1 MSNTQDRLRDATT
14 ALGSTL
20 QAADIP
26 PLRLPDATL
35 PSRAA
40 ARRPGRPVFGRWLVP
55 LATAVAVIAILAL
68 VVAVRGLPTRPH
80 PAGGAAQLVR
90 WPVRGHARWTAW
102 SETGRQSGKLV
113 TDAVAASGPGSAW
126 VFATDPG
133 TRLRPIA
140 WRLSGSSWTQV
151 HFPGRRGEDIN
162 ALGASSPADAWV
174 FTSAN
179 RALHWDGRAWRV
191 VSGFPG
197 RHVGNALVI
206 GPSDVWVFGNPYTDA
221 GLNGSHT
228 TWHYNGRAWT
238 PVGAAA
244 WLRYASSTSASDIWA
259 AGGSWNAVIG
269 HWNGTAWDKV
279 SVASL
284 LPPRTQYCGPL
295 VTDIDA
301 VSAADAWATGWQGC
315 QDTGGQAVLLHYA
328 GGRWHRVARLGAVD
342 PSIVSAGKGAVLI
355 QLDPDPQQPGHVK
368 VVRYAGGTLHQVA
381 VPLVSQIVAPSGT
394 VLPDGTSFFAGTHNL
409 GRHRTAGFVLRYRP

>member
-1 MSNTQDRLRDATT
+1 MMSNTQDRLRDAAT

-26 PLRLPDATL
+26 PLRLPDATR
-35 PSRAA
+35 PSRATG
-40 ARRPGRPVFGRWLVP
+40 RRPGRPAFGRWLVP

-68 VVAVRGLPTRPH
+68 VVVVRSLPDRPH
-80 PAGGAAQLVR
+80 PASGAAQLVR
-90 WPVRGHARWTAW
+90 WPVRGQAGWTAW

-140 WRLSGSSWTQV
+140 WRLSGSGWARV
-151 HFPGRRGEDIN
+151 HFPGRRGEDID
-162 ALGASSPADAWV
+162 ALDASSPADAWV

-179 RALHWDGRAWRV
+179 RALHWDGQAWRV
-191 VSGFPG
+191 VPGFPG
-197 RHVGNALVI
+197 RHVGSALVI
-206 GPSDVWVFGNPYTDA
+206 GPSDVWVFGNPYTDV

-228 TWHYNGRAWT
+228 TWHFNGQAWT
-238 PVGAAA
+238 RVGTAA
-244 WLRYASSTSASDIWA
+244 WLQYGSSTSARDIWA
-259 AGGSWNAVIG
+259 AGGNVIG

-279 SVASL
+279 SVAGL

-301 VSAADAWATGWQGC
+301 VSAADAWAMGWQGC

-328 GGRWHRVARLGAVD
+328 GGRWHRVARLGQ
-342 PSIVSAGKGAVLI
+342 VSPDAILRAGNGEAWI

-368 VVRYAGGTLHQVA
+368 VMHYANGTLHQVA
-381 VPLVSQIVAPSGT
+381 MPLLSQIINPSET
-394 VLPDGTSFFAGTHNL
+394 VLPDGTSFLAGAHNL
-409 GRHRTAGFVLRYRP
+409 GRHRTTGFVLRYQP